1 MNKYYKLL
9 TLVIAFLI
17 LSIVTVASF
26 AYFTASVQ
34 GNDNAYDT
42 VITTGE
48 MALML
53 NDGEQVGLNNAIPG
67 DSVTKEFSVKNTGTV
82 ETTYDV
88 YFSELLNKFEDK
100 NDLVYTLISDN
111 GCADST
117 EKIVPSES
125 NDDSKIVSSC
135 TINPNQTHNYT
146 LTITFKNDGTNQD
159 DNKGKQFKTKI
170 AVNEWKEGLKTVTR
184 TMLSLKTNGSTELE
198 YDGTTDN
205 NLRYVGADPNNYVK
219 FNGEL
224 WRIIGIMNNIEKEDG
239 TTESLVKIRRAE
251 SLDDFYSWDTSKLSI
266 NNGYGINQWGATD
279 TYEGADL
286 MRELN
291 TDYLG
296 NITVGTD
303 GKWYSAKNNKKT
315 ANMPTSTLSTS
326 VQNMIETV
334 KWNLGS
340 PSNNNGTYDSSW
352 ENNIIPSTSYTR
364 ERANTHG
371 KSCSS
376 TGNGCNDTVTRT
388 TTWTGKVGLIYVS
401 DYIYAVSGKNEN
413 SREICLNNNIN
424 DMGYDND
431 NLCYVTWFE
440 PNTSNIFRSIAA
452 ISPVGNNYYSSSV
465 AYASQYGIDDFS
477 SGYTSKIKP
486 VIYLKSNV
494 SIVDGLGSAET
505 PYIIE

>member
-1 MNKYYKLL
+1 MNKYIKPL

-17 LSIVTVASF
+17 LSLVTVASF

-170 AVNEWKEGLKTVTR
+170 AVNEWKKGLKTVTQ
-184 TMLSLKTNGSTELE
+184 TILSLKTNGSTELE

-205 NLRYVGADPNNYVK
+205 NLRYVGVNPNNYVE

-224 WRIIGIMNNIEKEDG
+224 WRIIGVMNNIEKEDG
-239 TTESLVKIRRAE
+239 ITESLVKIRRAE
-251 SLDDFYSWDTSKLSI
+251 SLGKYSWDTSDSST
-266 NNGYGINQWGATD
+266 NYGSGINQWGATD

-303 GKWYSAKNNKKT
+303 GKWYNGRNNSKT
-315 ANMPTSTLSTS
+315 SNMPTSTLNTS
-326 VQNMIETV
+326 AQSMIQTV

-340 PSNNNGTYDSSW
+340 PINDNGLYDSSW
-352 ENNIIPSTSYTR
+352 TTHIIPSTSYIR
-364 ERANTHG
+364 ERANTNG
-371 KSCSS
+371 KVCSS
-376 TGNGCNDTVTRT
+376 GEFCNDTVNRT
-388 TTWTGKVGLIYVS
+388 STWTGKVGLIYPSDYGFATSGGTTTNRATCLTTSMFNWNGTKVS
-401 DYIYAVSGKNEN
+401 DCKNNDWILSSYQCTLSPRANSDAAGLVFVIHDDGYVIDNNARDAIAVFPVVF
-413 SREICLNNNIN
+413 LQ
-424 DMGYDND
+424 
-431 NLCYVTWFE
+431 
-440 PNTSNIFRSIAA
+440 PSIS
-452 ISPVGNNYYSSSV
+452 ITGGNGSS
-465 AYASQYGIDDFS
+465 AS
-477 SGYTSKIKP
+477 
-486 VIYLKSNV
+486 
-494 SIVDGLGSAET
+494 